1 MTITEQQFYDM
12 LNVDEH
18 MNFTNQIQ
26 ELVFDKKGREE
37 FYSKILNIHH
47 DMGIDFFRDYFM
59 AHSAVSAKGQH
70 YTPDELGDRKSTRL
84 NSSHEFV
91 SRMPSSA

>member
-18 MNFTNQIQ
+18 MNFTNRIQ

-47 DMGIDFFRDYFM
+47 DMSVDFFRDYFM
-59 AHSAVSAKGQH
+59 THSAL
-70 YTPDELGDRKSTRL
+70 YTRCTW
-84 NSSHEFV
+84 
-91 SRMPSSA
+91 